1 MATNSQSGHPLSK
14 VCLFFECQGYY
25 ISDFDHDD
33 SRDKEFILRELGYS
47 HWFLTSDRSG
57 SWMYSVDMEFEDLAP
72 HNQFDIQHRIEH
84 EHGLVFEDI
93 CYEGLG
99 STLRPRNNVSRDI
112 VKLYNTSR
120 TDSRDSIAYKGYETG
135 QLLKNVSDIIPVID
149 LDMFD
154 FSEEVVRP
162 KRCDCHLMELHCCR
176 QSCAHYAE
184 MSLMSQWSL
193 PDGLESDLIHNIT
206 SHLEQIHIDD

>member
-1 MATNSQSGHPLSK
+1 
-14 VCLFFECQGYY
+14 
-25 ISDFDHDD
+25 
-33 SRDKEFILRELGYS
+33 
-47 HWFLTSDRSG
+47 
-57 SWMYSVDMEFEDLAP
+57 MYAVDMEFEDLAP

-84 EHGLVFEDI
+84 EHRLVFEDM
-93 CYEGLG
+93 CYMGLE

-120 TDSRDSIAYKGYETG
+120 TDSRDSIAYKGYQTG

-154 FSEEVVRP
+154 FSEEEVVRS
-162 KRCDCHLMELHCCR
+162 KRCDYHNLMELHCCR

-184 MSLMSQWSL
+184 MSLKSHWSL
-193 PDGLESDLIHNIT
+193 PGGLESDLIRNIT
-206 SHLEQIHIDD
+206 SHLEQIHLED